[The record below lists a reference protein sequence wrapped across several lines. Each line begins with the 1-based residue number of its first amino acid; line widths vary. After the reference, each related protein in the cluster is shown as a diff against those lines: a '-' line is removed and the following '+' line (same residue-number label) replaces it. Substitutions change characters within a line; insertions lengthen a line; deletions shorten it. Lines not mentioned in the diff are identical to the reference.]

1 MEQIRTEFL
10 PFIAAVRRPPSAGR
24 RENVVQ
30 GRERAGSRA
39 GQRQVPIMLRQSAGR
54 GRGEQMEPLFG
65 SDLFQNHQ
73 EILLHSGG
81 LYGGIDGGL
90 DGGRR
95 MPVAGEHEGEEWV
108 PVLDS
113 G

>member
-73 EILLHSGG
+73 EILLHSVWPSFGVVSIVVFLCFFSFLFSVFRFNG
-81 LYGGIDGGL
+81 
-90 DGGRR
+90 
-95 MPVAGEHEGEEWV
+95 
-108 PVLDS
+108 
-113 G
+113 